1 MDTLLQDLRYTI
13 RRLAK
18 SPAFTIIVVLTLALG
33 IGANT
38 AIFSAV
44 NAVLLRPLPY
54 LEPERLVTIEH
65 LYPSLDGLEAPVSVP
80 GFIDYQR
87 KGRSFESMAVQSGWQ
102 ANLTGVGEPVRM
114 MGQRVTGRYFTTL
127 QVPALLG
134 RTLQPGEDSVGREHV
149 AVLSYD
155 AWKRIFGADP
165 SIVGKSLALNGE
177 SFEVVGVMPSGFRD
191 FFNRNAEIWAP
202 IVFRADQMTDDS
214 RTNEYLN
221 LTARMRPGVTVAQA
235 QGEIRTLAEQLKRD
249 YPDEYPPDWS
259 LLVTG
264 LSLQATGDIRPA
276 LLVLLG
282 AVGFVLLIAC
292 ANVANLLL
300 ARAAARSKEI
310 AVRTALGATRERLLR
325 QLLTESVI
333 VSLAGG
339 VVGLLLAYLG
349 VRALVAMDIGNLPR
363 SDEIA
368 IDGTVMVFT
377 LIVSVLAGV
386 LFGLAPAIHT
396 ATPNLQGAL
405 KEGGRGATADRGSHA
420 LRRSLV
426 VTEVALALTL
436 LTGAGLLLKS
446 FARLQGVDPGFEPS
460 NLLTFN
466 VSLPQ
471 TKYANDTTQAAFFDQ
486 ALPAIARVPGVT
498 GVGGTSVMPFGG
510 NWSTGSF
517 EIEGYQTPENQ
528 PGPWGDIRIVSPQ
541 FFETLRIPL
550 IKGRY
555 LTDEDR
561 EGGRMVAVIDQEF
574 VRRYYP
580 KDDPIGKR
588 FTFGP
593 PDGVTDSTQNEWIEV
608 VGVVGHTAHEGLDA
622 DPRLQLYLSYR
633 QVTQPFMAIAVRTT
647 GSPDRYVN
655 MVRDAV
661 RSVDPDQ
668 PISGVNNMEALL
680 SQSVGQRRLSMML
693 LSLFSG
699 IALVLASIGIYGVM
713 SYSVTQR
720 SRELGVRIALGAD
733 RGDVLRLVL
742 RQGMKLALI
751 GIGIGLAAA
760 LALTRLI
767 ESQLYGVAAT
777 DPATFVLV
785 AGVLATTALVAN
797 LIPAIRAMRM
807 DPAVVLREE

>member
-1 MDTLLQDLRYTI
+1 MDTLLQDLRYSF

-18 SPAFTIIVVLTLALG
+18 SPAFTGIVVLTLALG

-54 LEPERLVTIEH
+54 RESQQLVTIEH
-65 LYPSLDGLEAPVSVP
+65 LYPSLDLEAPVSVP
-80 GFIDYQR
+80 GFLDYKR
-87 KGRSFESMAVQSGWQ
+87 KSRSFTSMAVQTGWQ
-102 ANLTGVGEPVRM
+102 ANLTEIDEPVRLQ
-114 MGQRVTGRYFTTL
+114 GQRVTGEFFTTL

-134 RTLQPGEDSVGREHV
+134 RTLQPGEDSAGHDRV

-155 AWKRIFGADP
+155 AWRRIFGGASD
-165 SIVGKSLALNGE
+165 IVGRSISLNGE
-177 SFEVVGVMPSGFRD
+177 SYEVVGVMPSGFRD
-191 FFNRNAEIWAP
+191 FFNRNAEVWAP
-202 IVFRADQMTDDS
+202 LVFQPDQMTDDN
-214 RTNEYLN
+214 RTTEFLN
-221 LTARMRPGVTVAQA
+221 LTARMRPGVPVAQA
-235 QGEIRTLAEQLKRD
+235 AGEMRTVAERLKRD
-249 YPDEYPPDWS
+249 YPDNYPDDWS
-259 LLVTG
+259 LMVTP
-264 LSLQATGDIRPA
+264 LSIQATGNVRPA

-300 ARAAARSKEI
+300 ARAATRSKEI
-310 AVRTALGATRERLLR
+310 AVRTALGATRERLLQ
-325 QLLTESVI
+325 QLLTESVL

-339 VVGLLLAYLG
+339 VVGLLLAYAG
-349 VRALVAMDIGNLPR
+349 VRALVAADIRNIPR
-363 SDEIA
+363 ADEIG
-368 IDGTVMVFT
+368 IDGTVMLFT
-377 LIVSVLAGV
+377 LGVSILAGV
-386 LFGLAPAIHT
+386 LFGLAPAVHT
-396 ATPNLQGAL
+396 ATPDLHGAL
-405 KEGGRGATADRGSHA
+405 KEGGRGSTADRGSHA

-446 FARLQGVDPGFEPS
+446 FARLQQVDPGFDPA

-466 VSLPQ
+466 LALPQ
-471 TKYANDTTQAAFFDQ
+471 LRYPSDTAQIAFFDQ
-486 ALPAIARVPGVT
+486 VIPAIARVPGV
-498 GVGGTSVMPFGG
+498 VAAGGTSVMPFGG
-510 NWSTGSF
+510 SWSTGSF
-517 EIEGYQTPENQ
+517 DIEGYQPPENQ
-528 PGPWGDIRIVSPQ
+528 PGPWGDIRIVSPS

-550 IKGRY
+550 LRGRY

-561 EGGRMVAVIDQEF
+561 EGGRLVAAVDQEF
-574 VRRYYP
+574 VRRYWP
-580 KDDPIGKR
+580 NENPLGKR

-593 PDGVTDSTQNEWIEV
+593 PDGVTDTTQNEWIEV
-608 VGVVGHTAHEGLDA
+608 VGVVGHAAHEGLDA

-633 QVTQPFMAIAVRTT
+633 QSALPFMQVAVRTR
-647 GSPDRYVN
+647 GNPERYVN
-655 MVRDAV
+655 LVRDAV

-668 PISGVNNMEALL
+668 PISNLAQMEELL
-680 SQSVGQRRLSMML
+680 SRSVGQRRLSMML

-699 IALVLASIGIYGVM
+699 IALVLASVGIYGVM

-733 RGDVLRLVL
+733 RTDVLRLVL
-742 RQGMKLALI
+742 KQGMSLAVL

-767 ESQLYGVAAT
+767 ESQLYGVTAT
-777 DPATFVLV
+777 DPATFALV
-785 AGVLATTALVAN
+785 AGVLAATALLAN
-797 LIPAIRAMRM
+797 LIPAIRATRL